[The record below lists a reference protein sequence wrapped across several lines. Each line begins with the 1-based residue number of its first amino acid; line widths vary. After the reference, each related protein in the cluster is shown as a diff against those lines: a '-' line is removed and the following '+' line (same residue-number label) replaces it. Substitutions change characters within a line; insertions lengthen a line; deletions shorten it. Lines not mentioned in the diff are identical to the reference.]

1 MSSVIEVCFIYNTSS
16 FFTKKAHVSLF
27 HAAYPANYVLQDMQP
42 EISNMIPK
50 FVLNTFKEPFEQM
63 HHCSIHNWTVGSL
76 RLRAEKGHLQ
86 MLVPQQKFLA
96 TLSWMGPEVQG
107 CCLFVSFS
115 MLTRVNSCR
124 CRMRLALGISVRD
137 EQFLNGSIL
146 TWSVKNSH
154 MPPAFCYFVTRRYNM
169 H

>member
-16 FFTKKAHVSLF
+16 FFAKEAGS
-27 HAAYPANYVLQDMQP
+27 PLQLQ
-42 EISNMIPK
+42 EIKHDSQICP
-50 FVLNTFKEPFEQM
+50 LNTFKEPFEQM

-76 RLRAEKGHLQ
+76 GLGAEKGHLQ

-107 CCLFVSFS
+107 SCLFVSFS
-115 MLTRVNSCR
+115 MLTRLNSCR

-154 MPPAFCYFVTRRYNM
+154 MPPAFCCFVTRRYNM